1 MTEEMT
7 CLSINF
13 YFLFGISV
21 YIEVHMGVGTYF
33 FLVGKWVSNGD
44 GAVFFFFFLGR
55 KPGTSH
61 LTSPSC
67 ETEVVVTSQF

>member
-21 YIEVHMGVGTYF
+21 YIEVHMGLGTYF

-44 GAVFFFFFLGR
+44 GAVFWGFF
-55 KPGTSH
+55 
-61 LTSPSC
+61 
-67 ETEVVVTSQF
+67 